1 MRKFE
6 WPVQEVI
13 MEYAIVRKDNGELQS
28 IFIAEDNEP
37 FSWTGGDAYEVVAA
51 QHFDL
56 DLNTYEYA
64 DYH

>member
-1 MRKFE
+1 
-6 WPVQEVI
+6 